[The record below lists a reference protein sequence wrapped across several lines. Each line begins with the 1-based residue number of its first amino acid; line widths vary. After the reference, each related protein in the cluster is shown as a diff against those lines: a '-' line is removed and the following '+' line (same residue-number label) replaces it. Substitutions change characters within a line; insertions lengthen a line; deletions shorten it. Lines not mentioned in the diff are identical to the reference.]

1 MLFIHRRRK
10 KKMPSPE
17 GKTTNCTVTDLYI
30 YLHGQNWAGPD
41 KFWLKCYYFLSS
53 EDAVKKLIMPW
64 AGYLPVYILIYNI
77 HCLNIFFLL
86 SPKFLPARHFK
97 KNGGRQHF
105 WASPDGS
112 RFSSN
117 RQCWRN
123 WALKVKVSREG
134 GGAGHLIWVDRPN

>member
-53 EDAVKKLIMPW
+53 EDAVKKKKLIMPW

-77 HCLNIFFLL
+77 HCLNIFFSCPPNSCLL
-86 SPKFLPARHFK
+86 GTLKRM
-97 KNGGRQHF
+97 GGANIFELLLMVR
-105 WASPDGS
+105 GS
-112 RFSSN
+112 V
-117 RQCWRN
+117 
-123 WALKVKVSREG
+123 LIVSV
-134 GGAGHLIWVDRPN
+134 GGAGHLK